1 MQRASFPACP
11 SFDMGCGA
19 SKSPAVSTDEKPE
32 MRSGI
37 DETVDVAAVPDTA
50 SVVTASEKHS
60 CEDVGAPQT
69 LEYRR
74 FLQSGGA
81 KTSFWHDVP
90 LYASRAQLRRKLLVA
105 VAEGR
110 GRYDAR

>member
-1 MQRASFPACP
+1 MQIVRRTVLFVSCEGKMQRASFPACP

-50 SVVTASEKHS
+50 SVVTLSLIHI
-60 CEDVGAPQT
+60 
-69 LEYRR
+69 
-74 FLQSGGA
+74 
-81 KTSFWHDVP
+81 
-90 LYASRAQLRRKLLVA
+90 
-105 VAEGR
+105 
-110 GRYDAR
+110 